1 MDPQYFHTPTS
12 SIQNIRLSQ
21 RSTDKESVDLARQY
35 IPLSCP
41 RRLEL
46 LCASSPVWE
55 IPEDIF
61 ALMGA
66 KTNLRSLRIIFRIG
80 HCTYTLIDSIVN
92 HLSFGVHGRFR
103 VYVDN
108 ASAFSWYYRPSVTL
122 RQMNPHQVPESKILR
137 WILRGRQWLCHT
149 HQRKYIMPES
159 VKTLNARFGH
169 SKNLDSEGGKNQPPN
184 ELAIRHLCRDSVVL
198 DSTNKVRRVN
208 HASFFLIHHLV
219 PYS

>member
-1 MDPQYFHTPTS
+1 MSSSCQDPQYFHVLTS
-12 SIQNIRLSQ
+12 SIQNIRLSH
-21 RSTDKESVDLARQY
+21 RSTDKESVDLARQH

-55 IPEDIF
+55 TPEDIF

-66 KTNLRSLRIIFRIG
+66 TTNLQSLHITFVIG
-80 HCTYTLIDSIVN
+80 PHCTYTRLIDSIVN

-108 ASAFSWYYRPSVTL
+108 ASAFSWYYRPSPSTG
-122 RQMNPHQVPESKILR
+122 RTPNQVSESKILR

-159 VKTLNARFGH
+159 VKTLNARFGL
-169 SKNLDSEGGKNQPPN
+169 SKNLDSEG
-184 ELAIRHLCRDSVVL
+184 
-198 DSTNKVRRVN
+198 
-208 HASFFLIHHLV
+208 
-219 PYS
+219 

>member
-1 MDPQYFHTPTS
+1 MSSSCQDPQYFHVLTS
-12 SIQNIRLSQ
+12 SIQNIRLSH
-21 RSTDKESVDLARQY
+21 RSTDKESVDLARQH

-66 KTNLRSLRIIFRIG
+66 TTNLRSLHITFGIG
-80 HCTYTLIDSIVN
+80 PHCTYTRLIDSIVN

-108 ASAFSWYYRPSVTL
+108 ASAFSWYYRPSPSTG
-122 RQMNPHQVPESKILR
+122 RTPNQVSESKILR
-137 WILRGRQWLCHT
+137 WILRGRQ
-149 HQRKYIMPES
+149 
-159 VKTLNARFGH
+159 
-169 SKNLDSEGGKNQPPN
+169 
-184 ELAIRHLCRDSVVL
+184 
-198 DSTNKVRRVN
+198 
-208 HASFFLIHHLV
+208 
-219 PYS
+219 